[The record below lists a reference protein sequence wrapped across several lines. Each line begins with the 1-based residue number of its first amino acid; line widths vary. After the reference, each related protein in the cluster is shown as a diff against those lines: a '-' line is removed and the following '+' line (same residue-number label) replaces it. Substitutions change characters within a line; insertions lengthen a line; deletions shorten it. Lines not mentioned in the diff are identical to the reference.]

1 MFTKIRNILA
11 QFFNNSRT
19 INNEPLNKVSLIVI
33 IIVDIFILI
42 NVFTGLEDIS
52 RWHLSPY
59 QAYPCYSEWENYQ
72 KQSDKNKDYD
82 MIISSVP
89 LNNNQPQ
96 FQAEYQQQEIGH
108 LGKVSEICINYAE
121 LKDRLNN
128 NLNQKN
134 ITNINLRQEKI
145 NQLEQANIN
154 IRNQYDSTLLEKIA
168 GQSSEKSINQVSA
181 EKAKQDLD
189 KNQQQ
194 IGQIKQEINNLK
206 NQLLTKPESLNF
218 LSFIKDENKF
228 TAVKQG
234 YERASF
240 WYPSIQLTF
249 QSIFL
254 LPLII
259 IALLVYRI
267 SQSRGYGLIALIS
280 WHLLVIFLIP
290 LVLKVLEFLQVGV
303 VFQFLLSVV
312 NKLLG
317 GLLFLISYVY
327 ILLIPLI
334 GFGIIKFFQ
343 GVVFNSKVQAAK
355 RVQKSQCINCGKT
368 LKSNNAHCPHCG
380 YYQYIEC
387 HNCHNLTY
395 KKLPYCYHCGTE
407 QNSSQIQDVGSV
419 DNK

>member
-1 MFTKIRNILA
+1 
-11 QFFNNSRT
+11 
-19 INNEPLNKVSLIVI
+19 VSLIVI
-33 IIVDIFILI
+33 IVVDIFILI

-72 KQSDKNKDYD
+72 KQSDKNKDYE
-82 MIISSVP
+82 IIRNSLP
-89 LNNNQPQ
+89 LNNNQPN
-96 FQAEYQQQEIGH
+96 FKTVYKQQEIGH
-108 LGKVSEICINYAE
+108 LGKVSEICINYSE
-121 LKDRLNN
+121 LKDSLNN

-134 ITNINLRQEKI
+134 ITNINQRQDKI
-145 NQLEQANIN
+145 NQLERANIT

-168 GQSSEKSINQVSA
+168 GQASKNSINEVSA
-181 EKAKQDLD
+181 EKAKQELD
-189 KNQQQ
+189 KNKQQ
-194 IGQIKQEINNLK
+194 IEQLKEEINNLK
-206 NQLLTKPESLNF
+206 NQLLNKAEILNF
-218 LSFIKDENKF
+218 LSLLKDENKF

-259 IALLVYRI
+259 IALSVHRI
-267 SQSRGYGLIALIS
+267 SQSRGYGLISLIS

-290 LVLKVLEFLQVGV
+290 LVLKILQFLQIGV
-303 VFQFLLSVV
+303 IFQFLFNVV
-312 NKLLG
+312 SNLLG

-343 GVVFNSKVQAAK
+343 TVVFNTKVQAAK
-355 RVQKSQCINCGKT
+355 RVQKSQCINCAKT
-368 LKSNNAHCPHCG
+368 IKSHDAYCPHCG
-380 YYQYIEC
+380 YYQYVEC

-407 QNSSQIQDVGSV
+407 QNSSH
-419 DNK
+419 

>member
-1 MFTKIRNILA
+1 MLTKIRSILA

-154 IRNQYDSTLLEKIA
+154 IRDQYESTLLEKIA

-181 EKAKQDLD
+181 EKAKQNLD

-218 LSFIKDENKF
+218 LSLIKDENKF
-228 TAVKQG
+228 AAVKQG

-343 GVVFNSKVQAAK
+343 GVVFNTKFQVAR

>member
-52 RWHLSPY
+52 RWHLSPSE
-59 QAYPCYSEWENYQ
+59 AYPCYSEWENYQ

-89 LNNNQPQ
+89 LNNNQSN
-96 FQAEYQQQEIGH
+96 FKAAYQQQEIGH

-121 LKDRLNN
+121 LKDSLNN

-154 IRNQYDSTLLEKIA
+154 IRNQYESTLLEKIA

-181 EKAKQDLD
+181 EKAKQNLD

-218 LSFIKDENKF
+218 LSLIKDENKF

-343 GVVFNSKVQAAK
+343 GVVFNTKFQVAK